1 MAEIVSELVQ
11 SQKVLFC
18 NWLTFPFIIT
28 WTGIR
33 TNEMAW
39 YIFNLYSKS
48 CFLCPLIVLRW
59 WKRETFS
66 YGSHTGQTC
75 TFLGVP
81 ACLSFSIFARW
92 HEWAEKNKGNFR
104 LDAKLIYLLN
114 LFRLI
119 SCSSGSYLVSRS
131 WLKYNLNY
139 WRTGAGEGGLGAQE
153 KRTKKNICEMACTE
167 VGITLQA
174 VSGFKQNGGIRRYF
188 GLETNLLLGLK
199 ESCKMRNTPY
209 ITRMLDIK

>member
-1 MAEIVSELVQ
+1 
-11 SQKVLFC
+11 
-18 NWLTFPFIIT
+18 
-28 WTGIR
+28 
-33 TNEMAW
+33 MAW
-39 YIFNLYSKS
+39 CNFSLYSES

-81 ACLSFSIFARW
+81 ECLSFSIFARW
-92 HEWAEKNKGNFR
+92 LEGAEKNKVDVC
-104 LDAKLIYLLN
+104 LDAKLIYSVLN

-119 SCSSGSYLVSRS
+119 SCSASGSYLVSRS

-167 VGITLQA
+167 VGTTLQA
-174 VSGFKQNGGIRRYF
+174 VSGSKQNGGIRRYF
-188 GLETNLLLGLK
+188 SLETNLLLGLK
-199 ESCKMRNTPY
+199 ESYKMNTPY